1 MNSRPSLS
9 TTNTSA
15 LKRTSRFLSY
25 EHRNWLLAWALVAP
39 TLIIVFAVVAYPT
52 GYAIWMSFH
61 KFIIGQ
67 LDRPYIGLHN
77 YVKVISEPF
86 FWESFIR
93 SVKYVSIAVPLKL
106 LFGLVTALVLNENF
120 RGRGWLRALV
130 LIPWA
135 LPPLTSVM
143 TWKFIFHDT
152 TNVLS
157 TFLMFLNIIE
167 QPISFLGLPRYA
179 MNSAIVVNVWRGFPF
194 FAITLL
200 AGLSPIPTELYDAAK
215 VDGANAV
222 QRFFAVTL
230 PGLWPVA
237 IVSITLSTIWT
248 LNEFPSIYLLTE
260 GGPFRSTMTL
270 ALSGYFTAFV
280 HGSRNMSQA
289 VIYSLGLVPL
299 MVGLI
304 AILAKAM
311 ARREEEGLA

>member
-1 MNSRPSLS
+1 LATSNP
-9 TTNTSA
+9 SA
-15 LKRTSRFLSY
+15 LLRKKRSGLSS
-25 EHRNWLLAWALVAP
+25 EHRNWILAWCLVAP
-39 TLIIVFAVVAYPT
+39 TLILVFAVVAYPT
-52 GYAIWMSFH
+52 AYAIWMSFH

-67 LDRPYIGLHN
+67 LDRPYVGFANYIAVIG
-77 YVKVISEPF
+77 KPF
-86 FWESFIR
+86 FWESFLR
-93 SVKYVSIAVPLKL
+93 SVNYVAVAIPLKF
-106 LFGLVTALVLNENF
+106 LFGLITALVLNEKF

-152 TNVLS
+152 TAVLS
-157 TFLMFLNIIE
+157 TFLMYINIIE
-167 QPISFLGLPRYA
+167 RPISFLGLPQYA

-200 AGLSPIPTELYDAAK
+200 AGLSPIPDELYDAAK
-215 VDGANAV
+215 VDGANAI

-230 PGLWPVA
+230 PSVWPVA
-237 IVSITLSTIWT
+237 LVSLILSTIWT

-280 HGSRNMSQA
+280 HGSRQMSQA

-304 AILAKAM
+304 AFLARAM
-311 ARREEEGLA
+311 AKREEQGLA

>member
-1 MNSRPSLS
+1 MATSNP
-9 TTNTSA
+9 SA
-15 LKRTSRFLSY
+15 LLRKKRSGLSS
-25 EHRNWLLAWALVAP
+25 EHRNWILAWCLVAP
-39 TLIIVFAVVAYPT
+39 TLILVFAVVAYPT
-52 GYAIWMSFH
+52 AYAIWMSFH

-67 LDRPYIGLHN
+67 LDRPYVGFANYIAVIG
-77 YVKVISEPF
+77 KPF
-86 FWESFIR
+86 FWESFLR
-93 SVKYVSIAVPLKL
+93 SVNYVAVAIPLKF
-106 LFGLVTALVLNENF
+106 LFGLITALVLNEKF

-152 TNVLS
+152 TAVLS
-157 TFLMFLNIIE
+157 TFLMYINIIE
-167 QPISFLGLPRYA
+167 RPISFLGVPQYA

-200 AGLSPIPTELYDAAK
+200 AGLSPIPDELYDAAK
-215 VDGANAV
+215 VDGANAI

-230 PGLWPVA
+230 PSVWPVA
-237 IVSITLSTIWT
+237 LVSLILSTIWT

-270 ALSGYFTAFV
+270 ALSGNFTAFV
-280 HGSRNMSQA
+280 HGSRQMSQA

-304 AILAKAM
+304 AFLARAM
-311 ARREEEGLA
+311 AKREEQGLA

>member
-1 MNSRPSLS
+1 MATSNP
-9 TTNTSA
+9 SA
-15 LKRTSRFLSY
+15 LLRKKRSGLSS
-25 EHRNWLLAWALVAP
+25 EHRNWILAWCLVAP
-39 TLIIVFAVVAYPT
+39 TLILVFAVVAYPT
-52 GYAIWMSFH
+52 AYAIWMSFH

-67 LDRPYIGLHN
+67 LDRPYVGFANYIAVIG
-77 YVKVISEPF
+77 KPF
-86 FWESFIR
+86 FWESFLR
-93 SVKYVSIAVPLKL
+93 SVNYVAVAIPLKF
-106 LFGLVTALVLNENF
+106 LFGLITALVLNEKF

-152 TNVLS
+152 TAVLS
-157 TFLMFLNIIE
+157 TFLMYINIIE
-167 QPISFLGLPRYA
+167 RPISFLGLPQYA

-200 AGLSPIPTELYDAAK
+200 AGLSPIPDELYDAAK
-215 VDGANAV
+215 VDGANAI

-230 PGLWPVA
+230 PSVWPVA
-237 IVSITLSTIWT
+237 LVSLILSTIWT

-280 HGSRNMSQA
+280 HGSRQMSQA

-304 AILAKAM
+304 AFLARAM
-311 ARREEEGLA
+311 AKREEQGLA

>member
-1 MNSRPSLS
+1 MATSNP
-9 TTNTSA
+9 SA
-15 LKRTSRFLSY
+15 LLRKKRSGLSS
-25 EHRNWLLAWALVAP
+25 EHRNWILAWCLVAP
-39 TLIIVFAVVAYPT
+39 TLILVFAVVAYPT
-52 GYAIWMSFH
+52 AYAIWMSFH

-67 LDRPYIGLHN
+67 LDRPYVGFANYIAVIG
-77 YVKVISEPF
+77 KPF
-86 FWESFIR
+86 FWESFLR
-93 SVKYVSIAVPLKL
+93 SVNYVAVAIPLKF
-106 LFGLVTALVLNENF
+106 LFGLITALVLNEKF

-152 TNVLS
+152 TAVLS
-157 TFLMFLNIIE
+157 TFLMYINIIE
-167 QPISFLGLPRYA
+167 RPISFLGLPQNA

-200 AGLSPIPTELYDAAK
+200 AGLSPIPDELYDAAK
-215 VDGANAV
+215 VDGANAI

-230 PGLWPVA
+230 PSVWPVA
-237 IVSITLSTIWT
+237 LVSLILSTIWT

-280 HGSRNMSQA
+280 HGSRQMSQA

-304 AILAKAM
+304 AFLARAM
-311 ARREEEGLA
+311 AKREEQGLA

>member
-1 MNSRPSLS
+1 MATSNP
-9 TTNTSA
+9 SA
-15 LKRTSRFLSY
+15 LLRKKRSGLSS
-25 EHRNWLLAWALVAP
+25 EHRNWILAWCLVAP
-39 TLIIVFAVVAYPT
+39 TLILVFAVVAYPT
-52 GYAIWMSFH
+52 AYAIWMSFH

-67 LDRPYIGLHN
+67 LDRPYVGFANYIAVIG
-77 YVKVISEPF
+77 KPF
-86 FWESFIR
+86 FWESFLR
-93 SVKYVSIAVPLKL
+93 SVNYVAVAIPLKF
-106 LFGLVTALVLNENF
+106 LFGLITALVLNEKF

-152 TNVLS
+152 TAVLS
-157 TFLMFLNIIE
+157 TFLMYINIIAR
-167 QPISFLGLPRYA
+167 PISFLGLPQYA

-200 AGLSPIPTELYDAAK
+200 AGLSPIPDELYDAAK
-215 VDGANAV
+215 VDGANAI

-230 PGLWPVA
+230 PSVWPVA
-237 IVSITLSTIWT
+237 LVSLILSTIWT

-280 HGSRNMSQA
+280 HGSRQMSQA

-304 AILAKAM
+304 AFLARAM
-311 ARREEEGLA
+311 AKREEQGLA

>member
-1 MNSRPSLS
+1 V
-9 TTNTSA
+9 TTTTAAPKRNTPRISG
-15 LKRTSRFLSY
+15 
-25 EHRNWLLAWALVAP
+25 EHRNWILAWALVAP
-39 TLIIVFAVVAYPT
+39 TLILVFAVVAYPT

-67 LDRPYIGLHN
+67 LDRPYVGLAN
-77 YVKVISEPF
+77 YIKVMGEPF
-86 FWESFIR
+86 FWESFVR
-93 SVKYVSIAVPLKL
+93 SVKYVSLAVPLKL
-106 LFGLVTALVLNENF
+106 FFGLVTALVLNERF

-130 LIPWA
+130 LVPWA

-157 TFLMFLNIIE
+157 TMLMYLNIIE
-167 QPISFLGLPRYA
+167 QPVSFLGLPKYA
-179 MNSAIVVNVWRGFPF
+179 MNSAILVNVWRGFPF

-200 AGLSPIPTELYDAAK
+200 AGLAPIPRELYEAAK
-215 VDGANAV
+215 VDGANAI

-237 IVSITLSTIWT
+237 LVSTILSTIWT

-280 HGSRNMSQA
+280 HGSKHLSHA

-304 AILAKAM
+304 AILARAM
-311 ARREEEGLA
+311 ARREDEGLA

>member
-1 MNSRPSLS
+1 MATSNPSVLLRKKRSGLS
-9 TTNTSA
+9 S
-15 LKRTSRFLSY
+15 
-25 EHRNWLLAWALVAP
+25 EHRNWILAWCLVAP
-39 TLIIVFAVVAYPT
+39 TLILVFAVVAYPT
-52 GYAIWMSFH
+52 AYAIWMSFH

-67 LDRPYIGLHN
+67 LDRPYVGFDNYIAVIGQ
-77 YVKVISEPF
+77 PF
-86 FWESFIR
+86 FWESFLR
-93 SVKYVSIAVPLKL
+93 SVNYVGVAIPLKF
-106 LFGLVTALVLNENF
+106 LFGLITALVLNEKF

-152 TNVLS
+152 TAVLS
-157 TFLMFLNIIE
+157 TFLMYINIIE
-167 QPISFLGLPRYA
+167 RPISFLGLPQYA

-200 AGLSPIPTELYDAAK
+200 AGLSPIPDELYDAAK
-215 VDGANAV
+215 VDGANSI

-230 PGLWPVA
+230 PSLWPVA
-237 IVSITLSTIWT
+237 LVSLILSTIWT

-280 HGSRNMSQA
+280 HGSRHMSQA

-304 AILAKAM
+304 AFLARAM
-311 ARREEEGLA
+311 AKREEQGLA

>member
-1 MNSRPSLS
+1 MATSNP
-9 TTNTSA
+9 SA
-15 LKRTSRFLSY
+15 LLRKKRSGLSS
-25 EHRNWLLAWALVAP
+25 EHRNWILAWCLVAP
-39 TLIIVFAVVAYPT
+39 TLILVFAVVAYPT
-52 GYAIWMSFH
+52 AYAIWMSFH

-67 LDRPYIGLHN
+67 LDRPYVGFANYIAVIG
-77 YVKVISEPF
+77 KPF
-86 FWESFIR
+86 FWESFLR
-93 SVKYVSIAVPLKL
+93 SVNYVAVAIPLKF
-106 LFGLVTALVLNENF
+106 LFGVITALVLNEKF

-152 TNVLS
+152 TAVLS
-157 TFLMFLNIIE
+157 TFLMYINIIE
-167 QPISFLGLPRYA
+167 RPISFLGLPQYA

-200 AGLSPIPTELYDAAK
+200 AGLSPIPDELYDAAK
-215 VDGANAV
+215 VDGANAI

-230 PGLWPVA
+230 PSVWPVA
-237 IVSITLSTIWT
+237 LVSLILSTIWT

-280 HGSRNMSQA
+280 HGSRQMSQA

-304 AILAKAM
+304 AFLARAM
-311 ARREEEGLA
+311 AKREEQGLA

>member
-1 MNSRPSLS
+1 
-9 TTNTSA
+9 
-15 LKRTSRFLSY
+15 
-25 EHRNWLLAWALVAP
+25 
-39 TLIIVFAVVAYPT
+39 VFAVVAYPT
-52 GYAIWMSFH
+52 AYAIWMSFH

-67 LDRPYIGLHN
+67 LDRPYVGFANYIAVIG
-77 YVKVISEPF
+77 KPF
-86 FWESFIR
+86 FWESFLR
-93 SVKYVSIAVPLKL
+93 SVNYVAVAIPLKF
-106 LFGLVTALVLNENF
+106 LFGLITALVLNEKF

-152 TNVLS
+152 TAVLS
-157 TFLMFLNIIE
+157 TFLMYINIIE
-167 QPISFLGLPRYA
+167 RPISFLGLPQYA

-200 AGLSPIPTELYDAAK
+200 AGLSPIPDELYDAAK
-215 VDGANAV
+215 VDGANAI

-230 PGLWPVA
+230 PSVWPVA
-237 IVSITLSTIWT
+237 LVSLILSTIWT

-280 HGSRNMSQA
+280 HGSRQMSQA

-304 AILAKAM
+304 AFLARAM
-311 ARREEEGLA
+311 AKREEQGLA

>member
-1 MNSRPSLS
+1 MATSNP
-9 TTNTSA
+9 SA
-15 LKRTSRFLSY
+15 LLRKKRSGLSS
-25 EHRNWLLAWALVAP
+25 EHRNWILAWCLIAP
-39 TLIIVFAVVAYPT
+39 TLILVFAVVAYPT
-52 GYAIWMSFH
+52 AYAIWMSFH

-67 LDRPYIGLHN
+67 LDRPYVGFTN
-77 YVKVISEPF
+77 YIAVLGKPF
-86 FWESFIR
+86 FWESFLR
-93 SVKYVSIAVPLKL
+93 SVNYVAVAIPLKF
-106 LFGLVTALVLNENF
+106 LFGLITALVLNEKF

-152 TNVLS
+152 TAVLS
-157 TFLMFLNIIE
+157 TFLMYINIIE
-167 QPISFLGLPRYA
+167 RPISFLGLPQYA

-200 AGLSPIPTELYDAAK
+200 AGLSPIPDELYDAAK
-215 VDGANAV
+215 VDGANAI

-230 PGLWPVA
+230 PSLWPVA
-237 IVSITLSTIWT
+237 LVSLILSTIWT

-280 HGSRNMSQA
+280 HGSRHMSQA

-304 AILAKAM
+304 AFLARAM
-311 ARREEEGLA
+311 AKREEQGLA

>member
-1 MNSRPSLS
+1 MATSNP
-9 TTNTSA
+9 SA
-15 LKRTSRFLSY
+15 LLRQKRSGLSS
-25 EHRNWLLAWALVAP
+25 ERRNWILAWCLVAP
-39 TLIIVFAVVAYPT
+39 TLILVFAVVAYPT
-52 GYAIWMSFH
+52 AYAIWMSFH

-67 LDRPYIGLHN
+67 LDRPYVGFDNYIAVIG
-77 YVKVISEPF
+77 EPF
-86 FWESFIR
+86 FWESFLR
-93 SVKYVSIAVPLKL
+93 SVNYVGVAIPLKF
-106 LFGLVTALVLNENF
+106 LFGLITALVLNEKF

-152 TNVLS
+152 TAVLS
-157 TFLMFLNIIE
+157 TFLMYINIIE
-167 QPISFLGLPRYA
+167 RPISFLGLPQYA

-200 AGLSPIPTELYDAAK
+200 AGLSPIPDELYDAAK
-215 VDGANAV
+215 VDGANSI

-230 PGLWPVA
+230 PSLWPVA
-237 IVSITLSTIWT
+237 LVSLILSTIWT

-280 HGSRNMSQA
+280 HGSRHMSQA

-304 AILAKAM
+304 AFLARAM
-311 ARREEEGLA
+311 AKREEQGLA